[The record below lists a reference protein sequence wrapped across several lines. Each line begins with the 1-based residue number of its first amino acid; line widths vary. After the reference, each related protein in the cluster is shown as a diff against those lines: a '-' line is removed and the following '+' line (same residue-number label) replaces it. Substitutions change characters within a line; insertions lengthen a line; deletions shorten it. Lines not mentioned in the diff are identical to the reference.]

1 MTRKDDLHWT
11 LQHVF
16 VVLHSV
22 RPLSLSI
29 HILRPTIFASIV
41 LSSLSFNME
50 HEQAN
55 NNRVEEPRQT
65 PKKSFCSPATGGDDL
80 LQEAL
85 PLNSGRIVRLQPLGV
100 NATPSSH
107 ANNREGRRNSSE
119 SSNRSE
125 ETTAKVWAKSTKGW
139 MPCLL
144 VDVAMFSASLGL
156 SLAAALVKPHKL
168 TLFIAGPLVAAL
180 EVLWSVFRLYDLLK
194 PSALASEEEY
204 AERQSLLST
213 TWTKETDRQLRGC
226 LRQFS
231 LMFNM
236 LNRGIGAVWLLLA
249 LGVVLKEGLLG
260 T

>member
-1 MTRKDDLHWT
+1 
-11 LQHVF
+11 
-16 VVLHSV
+16 
-22 RPLSLSI
+22 
-29 HILRPTIFASIV
+29 
-41 LSSLSFNME
+41 ME

-55 NNRVEEPRQT
+55 NSRVEEQT
-65 PKKSFCSPATGGDDL
+65 PKKSFCGPVTGGDNF
-80 LQEAL
+80 LQKAL
-85 PLNSGRIVRLQPLGV
+85 PSNPDQTVPLQPLGV
-100 NATPSSH
+100 NATTSSH

-119 SSNRSE
+119 SGNRSE

-139 MPCLL
+139 MLCLL

-168 TLFIAGPLVAAL
+168 ALFIAGPLVAAL
-180 EVLWSVFRLYDLLK
+180 AVLWSVFRLYDLLK
-194 PSALASEEEY
+194 PSALTSEEEY

-236 LNRGIGAVWLLLA
+236 LNREIGRVVAPGVGRGAEGGAPRNLIDATIRHATKPDTTHLA
-249 LGVVLKEGLLG
+249 KILS
-260 T
+260 